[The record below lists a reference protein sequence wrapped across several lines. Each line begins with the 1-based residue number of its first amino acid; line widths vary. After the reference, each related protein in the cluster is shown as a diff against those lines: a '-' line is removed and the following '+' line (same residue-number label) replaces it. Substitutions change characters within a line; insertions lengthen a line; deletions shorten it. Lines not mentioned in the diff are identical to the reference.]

1 MKKYENLKQLHEN
14 EYARLAIDL
23 HNINEQ
29 RKKTLKRM
37 KELEDENARLKKM
50 YAEEK
55 LKSEIAREAIAKK
68 W

>member
-37 KELEDENARLKKM
+37 KELEIILATVEHLKPEPEEENV
-50 YAEEK
+50 
-55 LKSEIAREAIAKK
+55 
-68 W
+68 